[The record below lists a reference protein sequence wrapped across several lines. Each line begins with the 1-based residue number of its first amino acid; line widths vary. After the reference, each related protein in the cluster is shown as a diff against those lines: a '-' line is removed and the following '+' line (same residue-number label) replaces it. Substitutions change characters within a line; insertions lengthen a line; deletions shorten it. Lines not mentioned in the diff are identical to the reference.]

1 VAPNNIF
8 TRTSKN
14 PAVLHIV
21 YRCKKGGNRIV
32 SKREIEVR
40 CVFADEAD
48 TACEIIIRSL
58 CFYLQR
64 ELERDAGGPVFPV
77 ISDE

>member
-1 VAPNNIF
+1 
-8 TRTSKN
+8 
-14 PAVLHIV
+14 
-21 YRCKKGGNRIV
+21 V